1 MKTKIFIGLLVI
13 FTLSIGLYLWQAD
26 RYPGQTS
33 SEKDKEQVSMLDIKV
48 QQALEALQDGSLPPM
63 QAIGML
69 REVID
74 EDSTH
79 FAALLSLGLMSMRT
93 GQYDKAVERFE
104 TLLRHYDNEA
114 RVLDAAADAYL
125 AVGDTAKAV
134 DLIQQML
141 SLNLDQEVR
150 EALEK
155 TLTSLEKTN

>member
-1 MKTKIFIGLLVI
+1 MKRIIGIAVLLSLGIGVFI
-13 FTLSIGLYLWQAD
+13 WQAD
-26 RYPGQTS
+26 RYPGASESKKQT
-33 SEKDKEQVSMLDIKV
+33 EEVSHLDIKV
-48 QQALEALQDGSLPPM
+48 QQALEGLQDGSVPPM

-69 REVID
+69 REVVD

-93 GQYDKAVERFE
+93 GQYDKAVGRFE

-134 DLIQQML
+134 DLIEQML
-141 SLNLDQEVR
+141 TLNLDQEVR

-155 TLTSLEKTN
+155 TLTSLKTN